1 MFVCLKRFAANLR
14 PYRGT
19 SAIIFCGLLLEMSF
33 ASAVPFSFKFIVD
46 NALLGKDFRL
56 LLIILAALGSGVVV
70 VALVGL
76 GRDYLYARLT
86 AGIMGS
92 LRQRMFEHLQWLSMD
107 YYARSEAGEVLSRFS
122 TDLAVV
128 ENATAAAVPWA
139 ILPGLDVASSSVLL
153 FVLDWR
159 LALVAMLVWPL
170 TLVGPRIFA
179 PRVSEASYRR
189 KIDEARILTFVQQNM
204 NAQPILRTFELTD
217 WALAGFRGENA
228 RLHRSMVRVGFFGA
242 LVERSAGVGIM
253 FLQVAIMGLGSYM
266 VMQRTLSLGSL
277 AAFQAL
283 FLSLGHSLSYVT
295 QYVPNLVQ
303 ASGGLRRIGELLNEA
318 PSVQD
323 RPGADELA
331 QMSRE
336 ITFRG
341 VRFGY
346 SSSELQLKGV
356 DLSIS
361 KGESVAFVG
370 SSGSGKSTILSLVMR
385 FYDPQSGSVSIDGR
399 DLREVSLKSLHLQIG
414 AVFQD
419 SFLFNISIRENIR
432 LGRPEASD
440 AEVEEAT
447 RAAGLDDDIASLP
460 QRYDTL
466 VGERGSRLSGGQ
478 RQRIAIARAI
488 IHDPEILILDEATS
502 ALDPAT
508 EAAVNA
514 TLSRAVHGRTTL
526 SVTHR
531 LASVVEADRIFVMDA
546 GEIREQGRHEE
557 LLARVDSTMRSG
569 RNSTASV

>member
-1 MFVCLKRFAANLR
+1 
-14 PYRGT
+14 
-19 SAIIFCGLLLEMSF
+19 
-33 ASAVPFSFKFIVD
+33 
-46 NALLGKDFRL
+46 
-56 LLIILAALGSGVVV
+56 
-70 VALVGL
+70 
-76 GRDYLYARLT
+76 
-86 AGIMGS
+86 
-92 LRQRMFEHLQWLSMD
+92 
-107 YYARSEAGEVLSRFS
+107 
-122 TDLAVV
+122 
-128 ENATAAAVPWA
+128 
-139 ILPGLDVASSSVLL
+139 
-153 FVLDWR
+153 
-159 LALVAMLVWPL
+159 
-170 TLVGPRIFA
+170 
-179 PRVSEASYRR
+179 
-189 KIDEARILTFVQQNM
+189 
-204 NAQPILRTFELTD
+204 
-217 WALAGFRGENA
+217 
-228 RLHRSMVRVGFFGA
+228 
-242 LVERSAGVGIM
+242 
-253 FLQVAIMGLGSYM
+253 M